1 MATNRYAIS
10 SPSALPAPEAD
21 AVTHE
26 LRSAFTNLR
35 MATQLLQRR
44 LEEPV
49 PTPERLQATS
59 ATLIAQLERIET
71 TLMHTLRNGARH
83 D

>member
-1 MATNRYAIS
+1 MTTNIYP
-10 SPSALPAPEAD
+10 SPPPAPDAD

-26 LRSAFTNLR
+26 LRSAFANLR

-44 LEEPV
+44 LGEP
-49 PTPERLQATS
+49 TLLPERLQETS
-59 ATLIAQLERIET
+59 TTLIAQLERVET

>member
-1 MATNRYAIS
+1 VGV
-10 SPSALPAPEAD
+10 
-21 AVTHE
+21 VTHE

-44 LEEPV
+44 LEEPT
-49 PTPERLQATS
+49 PLPERLQATS
-59 ATLIAQLERIET
+59 ATLIAQLERVET

-83 D
+83 E

>member
-1 MATNRYAIS
+1 MTTNIYPS
-10 SPSALPAPEAD
+10 SPPAPDTD

-44 LEEPV
+44 LEEP
-49 PTPERLQATS
+49 TLLTEQLQATS
-59 ATLIAQLERIET
+59 TTIIAQLERIET